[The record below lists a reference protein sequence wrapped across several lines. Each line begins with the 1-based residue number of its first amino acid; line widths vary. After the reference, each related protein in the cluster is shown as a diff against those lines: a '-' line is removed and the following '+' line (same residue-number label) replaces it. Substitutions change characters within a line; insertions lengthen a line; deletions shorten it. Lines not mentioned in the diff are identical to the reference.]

1 MAHVPTR
8 HTGLGRNGLGA
19 QPSVFE
25 SALDRLAETLDQV
38 APGVRGELVHQF
50 MMRNGFFENPE
61 RASALYG
68 SVPEIDAYLDELKI
82 SKATADTNQ
91 GLTGE
96 QVVATAIG
104 FGLGLGVAYLVGIG
118 TGPSTSS
125 RRQLEGR

>member
-8 HTGLGRNGLGA
+8 HTGLAKSGLGA
-19 QPSVFE
+19 QPSIFE
-25 SALDRLAETLDQV
+25 SALDRLAATLDQV
-38 APGVRGELVHQF
+38 APGARGELVHQF
-50 MMRNGFFENPE
+50 MLRNGYFDNPD
-61 RASALYG
+61 RAAALYG
-68 SVPEIDAYLDELKI
+68 SIPEIDAYLDELKI
-82 SKATADTNQ
+82 STVTADTNR